1 MTTAGHDAHGTAKA
15 GEGAS
20 VVVRRAIA
28 AELPVVGELTLTA
41 YVTDGFVTAD
51 ADYVGQLRDASTR
64 DRDAE
69 VWVAV
74 DGNTNGDASTDSGR
88 RAVLGSVTFC
98 PVGSPYR
105 EIAVDDREAEFRML
119 AVASAARRRG
129 VGRLLA
135 QRCVDRAR
143 ELGQTRMVMCS
154 DRRMAAAHA
163 LYRSLGYYRLPER
176 DWSPVEGVDLL
187 AFALDL

>member
-1 MTTAGHDAHGTAKA
+1 METGANEGDTGGAAKAEHGTVA
-15 GEGAS
+15 
-20 VVVRRAIA
+20 VRRPVA
-28 AELPVVGELTLTA
+28 AELPVVGELTLAA
-41 YVTDGFVTAD
+41 YVADGFVTAD
-51 ADYVGQLRDASTR
+51 ADYVGQLRDAAAR

-69 VWVAV
+69 VWVAAAAR
-74 DGNTNGDASTDSGR
+74 GADADADADSE
-88 RAVLGSVTFC
+88 AILGSVTFC

-119 AVASAARRRG
+119 AVAAAARRRG

-143 ELGQTRMVMCS
+143 ELGHTRMVMCS
-154 DRRMAAAHA
+154 DRRMTAAHA
-163 LYRSLGYYRLPER
+163 LYSSLGYRRIPER